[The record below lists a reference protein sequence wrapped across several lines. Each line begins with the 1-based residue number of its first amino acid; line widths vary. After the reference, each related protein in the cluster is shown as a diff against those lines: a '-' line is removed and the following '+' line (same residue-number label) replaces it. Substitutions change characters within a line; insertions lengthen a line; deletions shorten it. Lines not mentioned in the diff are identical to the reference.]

1 MIGVLG
7 LGSIG
12 LRHARNALS
21 LGERVVGFDPSPER
35 CALLEAEGG
44 RIAPSREAAL
54 TAVRAV
60 VIASPSDRHEDD
72 LAAAIAAGRHALVE
86 KPMGHRVGRLPDLLD
101 QADAAGVVVAA
112 ALNLRLHP
120 CVLLTR
126 AALGDG
132 ALGKVLWGRF
142 LAALYLPDW
151 RPGQDWRQGYAN
163 DPRTGGAIFDYI
175 HEFDLATHL
184 LGHFTPLAGVARRSG
199 TLGLDSEDMA
209 DAILEHPGGVTSTVH
224 VDYVTRPRMRGF
236 HLAGTGGQI
245 HVDLDL
251 RHFRHQ
257 GNDGEIRVDLT
268 LPGSYADD
276 YRVELASFLASTKGA
291 SPVCSGREALAV
303 LEGVIETRSLA
314 GLPS

>member
-35 CALLEAEGG
+35 RALLEAEGG
-44 RIAPSREAAL
+44 RIALSRDAAL
-54 TAVRAV
+54 TASRAV

-86 KPMGHRVGRLPDLLD
+86 KPLGHRIGRLPDLLE
-101 QADAAGVVVAA
+101 QADKAGLVIAA
-112 ALNLRLHP
+112 ALNMRMHP
-120 CVLLTR
+120 CVQLTR
-126 AALGDG
+126 AALADG
-132 ALGKVLWGRF
+132 ALGRVLWGRF

-151 RPGQDWRQGYAN
+151 RPGQDFRQGYAN
-163 DPRTGGAIFDYI
+163 DPKTGGAIFDYI

-184 LGHFTPLAGVARRSG
+184 LGSFRPLACVATRTG
-199 TLGLDSEDMA
+199 TLGLASEDMA
-209 DAILEHPGGVTSTVH
+209 DAILEHANGVTSTIH
-224 VDYVTRPRMRGF
+224 VDYVTRPRLRGF

-245 HVDLDL
+245 HVDLDQ
-251 RHFRHQ
+251 RHFRHV
-257 GNDGEIRVDLT
+257 GNDGNVRVDVT
-268 LPGSYADD
+268 MNGAYADD
-276 YRVELASFLASTKGA
+276 YRAEMAAFLASTKGA
-291 SPVCSGREALAV
+291 PPVCGGAEALAV
-303 LEGVIETRSLA
+303 LEGVIQARTLA